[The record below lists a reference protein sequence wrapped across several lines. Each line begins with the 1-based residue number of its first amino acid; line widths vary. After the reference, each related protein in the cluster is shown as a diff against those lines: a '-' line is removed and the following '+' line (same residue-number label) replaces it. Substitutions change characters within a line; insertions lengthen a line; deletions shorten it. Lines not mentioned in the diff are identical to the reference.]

1 MTMPT
6 SLPRRFPEVR
16 FPAEFTALYDGP
28 FQYFGGSRLIHGA
41 GMSVGALGG
50 WPPEDGLADENDL
63 FHKNHRR
70 EALQQVR
77 GAIESRIHSRL
88 RQMTGGSRQLR
99 HQTLEGG
106 CDTCDGGSMLIGV
119 GTIEGAPVL
128 SGRGLHGGVMR
139 TLAGRQHVAR
149 RLTSRI
155 GELNKVDNETWE
167 NSWVPPANRREA
179 VTEDEQQVVLLG
191 EALAA
196 LSDAMTSGVWD
207 KDTTKEAKTI
217 LSILAQ
223 EGHLIPSNQI
233 TLILRQLE
241 RTLSELQAYTSTRGN
256 SDKDKRIIRLIFTIL
271 ERARSVAETLSS
283 NADRSVEE
291 RRMVIG
297 ALKVPLS
304 LQTEYQRMSRLG
316 GTPLRPFGQPARP
329 YRPGDTRNV
338 FPVPPGRRVIPP
350 GYAPGLGVPGNV
362 PYPLMEPPVNL
373 FQ

>member
-1 MTMPT
+1 MMG
-6 SLPRRFPEVR
+6 R
-16 FPAEFTALYDGP
+16 
-28 FQYFGGSRLIHGA
+28 

-50 WPPEDGLADENDL
+50 WPPDDGLANENDL

-77 GAIESRIHSRL
+77 GAIESLQHSRM
-88 RQMTGGSRQLR
+88 RQMTGGGRQKK
-99 HQTLEGG
+99 HCDIEGG
-106 CDTCDGGSMLIGV
+106 CNTCEGGSMLIGV

-149 RLTSRI
+149 RLTSRVN
-155 GELNKVDNETWE
+155 ELNKVDNETWE
-167 NSWVPPANRREA
+167 NSWTPPENRREA
-179 VTEDEQQVVLLG
+179 VTEDEQKVVLLG

-207 KDTTKEAKTI
+207 KDTTKEAKVI
-217 LSILAQ
+217 LSLLAQ

-233 TLILRQLE
+233 TLILRQIE
-241 RTLSELQAYTSTRGN
+241 RTLSELQAYVSQTGN
-256 SDKDKRIIRLIFTIL
+256 SDKDKRIIRLIYTIL
-271 ERARSVAETLSS
+271 ERARTVAESLYS
-283 NADRSVEE
+283 NADRSAEE

-316 GTPLRPFGQPARP
+316 GTPLRPFGRPARP
-329 YRPGDTRNV
+329 YKAGDTRNV
-338 FPVPPGRRVIPP
+338 FPVPTGRRVVPP
-350 GYAPGLGVPGNV
+350 GYAPGYGVPGNV
-362 PYPLMEPPVNL
+362 PYPEYLPPTAL